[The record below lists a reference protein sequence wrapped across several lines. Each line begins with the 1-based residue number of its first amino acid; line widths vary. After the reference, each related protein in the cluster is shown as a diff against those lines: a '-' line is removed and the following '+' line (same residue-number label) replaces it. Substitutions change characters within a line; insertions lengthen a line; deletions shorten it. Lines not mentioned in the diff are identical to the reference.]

1 MCIFLYIKGEDKMY
15 ALIIIWNT
23 LVFILYGLD
32 KIKAKNKMLRIPES
46 ILLLFSFLF
55 GGIGAMFGM
64 VIFNHKTSKMK
75 FRVLVPISVV
85 LNILF
90 LGIDYAAIIS
100 EFISKLG

>member
-1 MCIFLYIKGEDKMY
+1 MY
-15 ALIIIWNT
+15 ALIILWNV
-23 LVFILYGLD
+23 LVFLLYGLD

-100 EFISKLG
+100 EFISKLR